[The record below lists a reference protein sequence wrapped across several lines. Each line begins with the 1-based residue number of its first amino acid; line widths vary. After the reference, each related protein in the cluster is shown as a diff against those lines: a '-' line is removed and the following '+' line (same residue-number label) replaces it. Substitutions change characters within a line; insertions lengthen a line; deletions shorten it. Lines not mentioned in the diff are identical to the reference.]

1 MQQTII
7 ENCQKFSPKELEILR
22 LISEGHS
29 SFEIGKKLFLSVDT
43 IKSYRKKLMIK
54 FQARNVAG
62 MIRRAIE
69 QRILVF

>member
-1 MQQTII
+1 MQQTST
-7 ENCQKFSPKELEILR
+7 ENRPQFSPKELEILR
-22 LISEGHS
+22 LISEGYS
-29 SFEIGKKLFLSVDT
+29 SLEIGKKLFLSVDT

-69 QRILVF
+69 QKIILF